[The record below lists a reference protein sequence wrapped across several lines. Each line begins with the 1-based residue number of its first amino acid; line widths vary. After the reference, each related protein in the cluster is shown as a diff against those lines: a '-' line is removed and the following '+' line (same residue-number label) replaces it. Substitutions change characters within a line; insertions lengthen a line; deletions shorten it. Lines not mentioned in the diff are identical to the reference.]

1 MLDVFL
7 KRVYRKVRRVID
19 PRIKWWNLKRDRQ
32 TSVVD
37 RLIKETNWKEEVDS
51 NVMWN
56 KIIDCIRHVAK
67 EELGESKG
75 MASSGKNTSWWKEEV
90 KRTIKNKWMCYRN
103 LGNNRDEMSF
113 ENYKLAKRWAK
124 KTMKEAEPKCIKIY
138 MSDWIPKR
146 EKKISIGLLE

>member
-1 MLDVFL
+1 M
-7 KRVYRKVRRVID
+7 
-19 PRIKWWNLKRDRQ
+19 
-32 TSVVD
+32 T
-37 RLIKETNWKEEVDS
+37 
-51 NVMWN
+51 
-56 KIIDCIRHVAK
+56 DCIRHMAK

-75 MASSGKNTSWWKEEV
+75 MVPPGNDTSWWNEEV
-90 KRTIKNKWMCYRN
+90 KITIMKKRMCYRN

-113 ENYKLAKRWAK
+113 ENYKLTKRWAK